1 MPFIT
6 PDPDIART
14 EKINRAIRAELDE
27 LKRQGYSEYDAL
39 RQACRTVAARLHDRD
54 IYANEREEVRAE
66 GRHALWS

>member
-6 PDPDIART
+6 PDPNIART
-14 EKINRAIRAELDE
+14 EKINRAIQAEYDE
-27 LKRQGYSEYDAL
+27 LLRQGLPQDQAL
-39 RQACRTVAARLHDRD
+39 SQACRTIAARLHDQE